1 LIDLDIRHRLILL
14 QRVATRDAPSSL
26 IALFSRKMS
35 VTDVFTF
42 ARVSQRRCAFIAYR
56 IVREKDAFHKA
67 YKFDAS
73 ANANAPSSPI
83 ASALTPR
90 PIIDNRNM
98 LVTDVCACSA
108 SAVRRAPSAP
118 IALLR

>member
-14 QRVATRDAPSSL
+14 QRVATPRDAPSSL

-56 IVREKDAFHKA
+56 IVREKDAFHNA
-67 YKFDAS
+67 YTFS
-73 ANANAPSSPI
+73 
-83 ASALTPR
+83 ASALLTPTR
-90 PIIDNRNM
+90 
-98 LVTDVCACSA
+98 LH
-108 SAVRRAPSAP
+108 RR
-118 IALLR
+118 LH